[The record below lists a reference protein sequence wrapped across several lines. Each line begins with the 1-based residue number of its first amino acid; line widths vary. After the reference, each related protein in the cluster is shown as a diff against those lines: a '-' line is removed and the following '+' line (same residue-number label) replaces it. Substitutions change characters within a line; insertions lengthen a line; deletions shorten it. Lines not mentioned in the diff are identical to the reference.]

1 MTMRLGVLILPE
13 FGWQTAQSVWRRA
26 EELGVEHAWT
36 YDHLAWRSFRDSA
49 WFASI
54 PTLTAAAIATERLR
68 VGTLVAS
75 PNFRHPVPFAKEL
88 VTLDDI
94 SGGRLTLGIG
104 SGGEGWDATMLGQT
118 AWSPRERGERFAEF
132 VDLLDRLLREP
143 ATSYRG
149 RFYSADEARTYPGCV
164 QRPRVP
170 FAVAAAGP
178 QSMRVAATY
187 ADTWV
192 TIGERGSEGPLDA
205 QEGAKMIH
213 EQLAQL
219 DELCTQTGRDPASLQ
234 RLLLTGPVLDPG
246 LGSVEEF
253 RDTVG
258 RYSEIGITDLV
269 VHWPRADEP
278 YAANLATFE
287 QILAA

>member
-94 SGGRLTLGIG
+94 SGGRTDWKKVLREFWQQFSAAIDGTRELTITQVIATLDEDLGRHFFPDDG
-104 SGGEGWDATMLGQT
+104 SGKD
-118 AWSPRERGERFAEF
+118 
-132 VDLLDRLLREP
+132 VRLCP
-143 ATSYRG
+143 SCA
-149 RFYSADEARTYPGCV
+149 
-164 QRPRVP
+164 
-170 FAVAAAGP
+170 
-178 QSMRVAATY
+178 
-187 ADTWV
+187 
-192 TIGERGSEGPLDA
+192 
-205 QEGAKMIH
+205 
-213 EQLAQL
+213 
-219 DELCTQTGRDPASLQ
+219 
-234 RLLLTGPVLDPG
+234 
-246 LGSVEEF
+246 
-253 RDTVG
+253 VG
-258 RYSEIGITDLV
+258 RLGLRLGKFGAFIACSNYPNCRYT
-269 VHWPRADEP
+269 
-278 YAANLATFE
+278 
-287 QILAA
+287 